1 MRKTLKYYLLRMNFD
16 VLIIGGGVAGM
27 QCALVLG
34 SAQNKWFAKDKKIGI
49 IMHQRSS
56 HLQDAL
62 FNNVLGLPPGTLGKD
77 ILSSGKKQLSET
89 YSHVFQ
95 IENEKVGAV
104 EDFAGGYKITTNKN
118 GYTATNI
125 VVALNYS
132 KPFSIVGLEQY
143 LEPHQRANSVK
154 DRIQL
159 RNFNHIIKEGL
170 YVCGTIA
177 GWRSQYA
184 IAAGSGASVAT
195 DILTLWNDR
204 NHTKVHDK
212 IKNPK

>member
-1 MRKTLKYYLLRMNFD
+1 MIFD

-34 SAQNKWFAKDKKIGI
+34 SAKDKWFTEGKNIGI

-56 HLQDAL
+56 HLQNAL
-62 FNNVLGLPPGTLGKD
+62 FNNVLGLEPGALGKD
-77 ILSSGKKQLSET
+77 ILQMGKDQLHEL
-89 YSHVFQ
+89 YPHVNQ
-95 IENEKVGAV
+95 INGEKVEAV
-104 EDFAGGYKITTNKN
+104 LDDENGFKIITNKQE
-118 GYTATNI
+118 YFSKS
-125 VVALNYS
+125 VVIALNYA
-132 KPFSIVGLEQY
+132 KPFNIAGLEQY
-143 LEPHQRANSVK
+143 IEKHSRANPMK

-159 RNFNHIIKEGL
+159 RNFNHLIKDGL

-195 DILTLWNDR
+195 DILTLWND
-204 NHTKVHDK
+204 NISTKVHDK
-212 IKNPK
+212 IKAE